1 MKILFYTLTGWLLAL
16 ALHGCSQSIGEQDQ
30 LTGPALL
37 IAAEQGDLNLLD
49 TLISDSPKV
58 DVRDACQW
66 TPLMKAALNGHL
78 EATRR
83 LLEAGA
89 KTELSDKG
97 SYTALMLA
105 ASNNHAEVVR
115 LLLRYGADPNHIET
129 THGWSALI
137 WAAKRGHIESV
148 KVLIENQADI
158 GLMDNDGISAI
169 EWARRKQ
176 RNPMVALLSGQS

>member
-1 MKILFYTLTGWLLAL
+1 MKAFLYTLTGWLLAL
-16 ALHGCSQSIGEQDQ
+16 ALHGCGQSDE

-37 IAAEQGDLNLLD
+37 TAAEQGDLNLLD

-58 DVRDACQW
+58 NVRDACQW

-89 KTELSDKG
+89 KTELSDEG

-105 ASNNHAEVVR
+105 ASNNHPEVVR
-115 LLLRYGADPNHIET
+115 LLLRHGADPNHIEI

-148 KVLIENQADI
+148 KVLIENRADI
-158 GLMDNDGISAI
+158 GLMDNEGTSAL

-176 RNPMVALLSGQS
+176 RDQVVDLLSGRS